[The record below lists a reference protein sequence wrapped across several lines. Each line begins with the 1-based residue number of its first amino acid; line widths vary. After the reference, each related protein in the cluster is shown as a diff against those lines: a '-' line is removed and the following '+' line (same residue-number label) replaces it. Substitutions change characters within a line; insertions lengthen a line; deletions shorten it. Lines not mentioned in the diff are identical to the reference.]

1 MRRGREREG
10 GSWREREREGGK
22 EQELKRK
29 HTHIQHVSIH
39 VYMCV
44 YTNGGGSLSAAA
56 NPSKLIPVV

>member
-10 GSWREREREGGK
+10 GSWKEREREGGK

-44 YTNGGGSLSAAA
+44 CTQMAVAHSRQLQTPRS
-56 NPSKLIPVV
+56 